1 MTDIDKILTAIDSI
15 HKQIKVMSEILRI
28 DHIIE
33 PLDTTTIEELTD
45 PDA

>member
-1 MTDIDKILTAIDSI
+1 MTDIDKILESIENI

-28 DHIIE
+28 EHLIE
-33 PLDTTTIEELTD
+33 PTEKTIEELTD